1 MRFFEFETSLTMDE
15 IQHRAA
21 SYYEWEQHSSWNI
34 FKDYTSARKGLHL
47 YPAKNGFTGYYE
59 TGERN
64 RTYDLQ
70 RAKAWVNIK
79 IKEKN
84 GIRIVQGYT
93 YFCPLLIIGL
103 LIGLIEI
110 IFVKDFLAF
119 ALILIIC
126 TVLFVSKSKEENEI
140 IGCLRRM
147 FDQ

>member
-1 MRFFEFETSLTMDE
+1 MRFFEFKTSLTVDE
-15 IQHRAA
+15 IQRRAE

-34 FKDYTSARKGLHL
+34 FKDYTSPRKGLHL
-47 YPAKNGFTGYYE
+47 YPSRNGFTGYYE

-84 GIRIVQGYT
+84 GKRIVQGYT

-103 LIGLIEI
+103 LIGLVEI

-126 TVLFVSKSKEENEI
+126 TVLFVSKIKEENEMI
-140 IGCLRRM
+140 ECVKRLL
-147 FDQ
+147 DQ